1 MNERSFPKVN
11 IVLIE
16 PEIPPNTGNIAR
28 LAVGIGAALHLVGK
42 LGFSTDEKTL
52 KRAGLDYWEYL
63 DLHYHRSLEDIYQ
76 EFPDGRF
83 FYATRKGK
91 RLYTEVAYRQGDFLV
106 FGKESTGL
114 PQDLLD
120 NHGDDTI
127 TIPTTGPMRSLNL
140 SNAVA
145 VIAYELIRQV
155 MR

>member
-1 MNERSFPKVN
+1 MNELSFPKVN

-16 PEIPPNTGNIAR
+16 PEIPPNTGNISR

-63 DLHYHRSLEDIYQ
+63 DLHYHRSLEDLCQ

-145 VIAYELIRQV
+145 VVAYELIRQV

>member
-1 MNERSFPKVN
+1 MNELSFPKVN

-52 KRAGLDYWEYL
+52 RRAGLDYWEYL
-63 DLHYHRSLEDIYQ
+63 DLHYHRSLEDLYQ
-76 EFPDGRF
+76 EFPDSRF
-83 FYATRKGK
+83 FYATRKGR

-120 NHGDDTI
+120 NHGDNTI

-145 VIAYELIRQV
+145 VVAYELIRQV